1 MVNRVDKIEAHT
13 VNLIQSNSLFSRYT
27 KDINNNKLKFTYDF
41 DVSCPP
47 FPNKMTY
54 RTKLV
59 NEITKDIKENNAYY
73 NIKGEIGT
81 GKTQLCNQ
89 IVKNLNRNIFW
100 FRIRDYKDNLKSF
113 FNEIK
118 KLINNKSLNPLKLI
132 FKELSIPKN
141 SIIVLDD
148 LPNLANLN
156 LQNELKILFDICIE
170 NNVLIISTSNYA
182 IHNNILQYL
191 NVKYINY
198 EIPEFNE
205 DETKELMRLYKC
217 PEKYLCYAKLINI
230 YSDSH
235 PSFILATIN
244 YFVSKEWVLDFV
256 KFMNNKFI
264 DDEIKNFQL
273 LLTATVSDIEIREL
287 AYRLNTIGR
296 TITDDDIRI
305 VSSIKPEINFPFE
318 KLNHLL
324 DVWIYKESEKEYLLS
339 PILYKLGGK
348 NLGNETY
355 KKINIELA
363 ENLIRKKVLDQ
374 FSFNKAFTYLIC
386 AEEYNKAGYLLV
398 TALFSIIN
406 NKELK
411 EEDISFIHYIWKD
424 TPFPKEMDSTLKVLI
439 KGLQIIIQHKFENNT
454 DKLYKD
460 FLELEERSNYESHYL
475 LLLPYILFS
484 IHRYPI
490 SNIRTKIR
498 NLINSMPEEIKASMM
513 IEYEKTGLTL
523 NNFFILNLESIDS
536 YVNLNEWIN
545 TVESYDKNELEKIFK
560 QDFGVRSTFCEL
572 LIQVI
577 KKNLVNK
584 IDKNKIEEL
593 YNLLNKFAKKIY
605 KKQVYELWESIAILL
620 INCLLKLEK
629 YDDAI
634 KLKDSF
640 IQIRDNK
647 KFKLNISNEIAFKYV
662 DIGKYD
668 DAILILKNYLDLNI
682 DNINVVNTYY
692 SAAISYS
699 NLNNFE
705 NGYNC
710 FKKVLEVGNEIVDN
724 LYRARVLG
732 EFSILL
738 WENNKFKECV
748 NVCKEIYLLIDNQ
761 KEFTDD
767 WKTIYLILGNHIA
780 YFSSKNIN
788 TITDKL
794 TKPTSRSYEYT
805 APHKELLDLYDEKK
819 KCFFFY
825 HFYNISSTIGDK
837 ENSIFFL
844 NKSFE
849 ESMNSNNYDLKTLI
863 LIDYYSFNLNE
874 IEYLQIVLYFIKK
887 IGQSCVLYFLP
898 YIIKLINENNLE
910 KIIAFKNEIL
920 KVFTNETLEQQY
932 IDSIIYIS
940 DSLINKIN
948 YSKEKGDWIT
958 NRFELIYELTK
969 CNLSKAIE
977 IQTKLNEEFFTGEYK
992 NIFSEFQRNMILKEY
1007 FFNYWLNKL
1016 DTEKDSFRYR
1026 SILKTEVDKLYKK
1039 DIETF
1044 NKITAL
1050 VRLIDNYII
1059 R

>member
-1 MVNRVDKIEAHT
+1 MGNKVDNIEANT
-13 VNLIQSNSLFSRYT
+13 VNLIQSSSLFATYT

-47 FPNKMTY
+47 FPNKMAS

-59 NEITKDIKENNAYY
+59 NEITKDIKENNTYY
-73 NIKGEIGT
+73 NIKGEIGA

-89 IVKNLNRNIFW
+89 IVNNLNKNIFW

-118 KLINNKSLNPLKLI
+118 KVINNKSLNPLKLI

-156 LQNELKILFDICIE
+156 LQNELKILFDTCIE

-182 IHNNILQYL
+182 IQNNILQYL

-198 EIPEFNE
+198 EIPKFNE
-205 DETKELMRLYKC
+205 DETMELMKLYKC

-235 PSFILATIN
+235 PAFILATIN
-244 YFVSKEWVLDFV
+244 YFVSKEWVLDLV

-273 LLTATVSDIEIREL
+273 LLTATVSDKEIREL

-296 TITDDDIRI
+296 TITDNDIRI

-324 DVWIYKESEKEYLLS
+324 DVWIYKESEKEYLIS
-339 PILYKLGGK
+339 PVLYKLGGR
-348 NLGNETY
+348 NLENETY

-363 ENLIRKKVLDQ
+363 ENLIHKKVLDQ
-374 FSFNKAFTYLIC
+374 FSFNKAFTYFIC
-386 AEEYNKAGYLLV
+386 AEEYNRAGYLLV

-411 EEDISFIHYIWKD
+411 EEDISFIHYIWND

-460 FLELEERSNYESHYL
+460 FLELEEKSNDESHYL
-475 LLLPYILFS
+475 LLLPYTLFS
-484 IHRYPI
+484 IHKYPI
-490 SNIRTKIR
+490 NNIGTKIR
-498 NLINSMPEEIKASMM
+498 NLIKTIPGDIKSSIM
-513 IEYEKTGLTL
+513 IEDEKTGLSL

-536 YVNLNEWIN
+536 YVNLKEWLN

-560 QDFGVRSTFCEL
+560 QDFGVDITFYEL

-577 KKNLVNK
+577 KKNLIKKLDRNQV
-584 IDKNKIEEL
+584 EEL
-593 YNLLNKFAKKIY
+593 YNLLNEFAKKIY
-605 KKQVYELWESIAILL
+605 TKQVYELWESISILL

-640 IQIRDNK
+640 IQIRNNK
-647 KFKLNISNEIAFKYV
+647 KFKLIISNEIALKYV
-662 DIGKYD
+662 DIEKYD
-668 DAILILKNYLDLNI
+668 DAISILKNFFDMDI
-682 DNINVVNTYY
+682 DSINVANTHYY
-692 SAAISYS
+692 AAISYS
-699 NLNNFE
+699 NLNDFDNASNYFT
-705 NGYNC
+705 
-710 FKKVLEVGNEIVDN
+710 KVLDVNNIIVDD

-738 WENNKFKECV
+738 WENNKLKDCV
-748 NVCKEIYLLIDNQ
+748 NVCKEIYLLVDNQ

-780 YFSSKNIN
+780 YFSNNIN
-788 TITDKL
+788 SISNKV
-794 TKPTSRSYEYT
+794 TKPYSRSYEYT
-805 APHKELLDLYDEKK
+805 SPHKELLDLYDENK

-825 HFYNISSTIGDK
+825 HFYNIYAMVGDN

-849 ESMNSNNYDLKTLI
+849 KSIDSDNYDLRSLI
-863 LIDYYSFNLNE
+863 LLDYYSFNLNE
-874 IEYLQIVLYFIKK
+874 IEYLKVVFYTIKRS
-887 IGQSCVLYFLP
+887 GQSFVLYFLP

-910 KIIAFKNEIL
+910 RIIAFKKEFLN
-920 KVFTNETLEQQY
+920 VFTNETLEQQY

-958 NRFELIYELTK
+958 NRFELLYELTK
-969 CNLSKAIE
+969 CNLLKAVE

-1007 FFNYWLNKL
+1007 FFNYWINKL
-1016 DTEKDSFRYR
+1016 DNEKDSFRYV
-1026 SILKTEVDKLYKK
+1026 SILKNEVDKLYKK

-1044 NKITAL
+1044 NKIVAL
-1050 VRLIDNYII
+1050 LRLISNYII
-1059 R
+1059 N